1 MQERP
6 LVLYHA
12 NCNDGFC
19 AAWAA
24 WRRFGPGADYLPVQ
38 YGQEPPDVT
47 GRLVFIL
54 DFSYK
59 RPVLLEMASKATSIV
74 VLDHH
79 KTAMADLDGGEPMA
93 GGRYRM
99 LATGLI
105 VRFDVNKSGGR
116 LAWEYFRANQ
126 SSPWLVD
133 YTEDRDLWRWKL
145 EESREVNACLASWP
159 RTFEEWDKLAFD
171 TTAVAHFAE
180 QGKAILRYQ
189 SQLVDSICAS
199 AREIDLDGHRILAAN
214 TACLFSEVAGKLA
227 EGRPFGAAYFTRSD
241 GKVQWSLRSRDD
253 GLDVSEVAK
262 KRGGGGHRNA
272 AGFETV
278 ALG

>member
-1 MQERP
+1 MNERP

-24 WRRFGPGADYLPVQ
+24 WRKFGSDADYLPVQ

-59 RPVLLEMASKATSIV
+59 RPVLLKMASKAAGIV

-79 KTAMADLDGGEPMA
+79 KTAMTDLVGGYELSDGP
-93 GGRYRM
+93 RL
-99 LATGLI
+99 LANGLT
-105 VRFDVNKSGGR
+105 VRFDMNKSGGR
-116 LAWEYFRANQ
+116 LAWENFHPNQ
-126 SSPWLVD
+126 PPPWLVD

-180 QGKAILRYQ
+180 QGSAILRYQ
-189 SQLVDSICAS
+189 SQLIDSICVSAS
-199 AREIDLDGHRILAAN
+199 EIDLDGYRILAAN
-214 TACLFSEVAGKLA
+214 TSCLFSEVAGKLA
-227 EGRPFGAAYFTRSD
+227 VGRPFGAAYFFRND
-241 GKVQWSLRSRDD
+241 GKLQWSLRSSDD
-253 GLDVSEVAK
+253 GIDVSEIAK
-262 KRGGGGHRNA
+262 KHGGGGHVRA
-272 AGFETV
+272 AGFTC
-278 ALG
+278 